1 LGLIK
6 NSVTFY
12 LWVLVKI
19 NASFLFLLLL
29 KYMTALIFYLF
40 LALFISFVCS
50 LVEATLL
57 TIPKS
62 YLLSIEKDNTWSSSF
77 LALKNNIDKPLSA
90 ILTLNTISHTVG
102 AAGVGA
108 EVTRLFGDTYLGY
121 ASAALTVFIL
131 FFSEIIPKT
140 IGATYYKGLSKFT
153 FYTLKLMLI
162 ITYPFT
168 IISMKITGLIA
179 TKKNNKVT
187 REQLSALAN
196 LGYDEGVFSKQENR
210 IIQNIIDLK
219 KIKASEILTPRVVVF
234 SANEDMTLVDFKK
247 EHKQIKFSRIPIYS
261 QQIENITGY
270 IFLQDY
276 IQKISDNKNLTN
288 KLKSLRRDI
297 LTVPSSISVFKLFNQ
312 LLNNKE
318 HISTVIDE
326 YGGLVGIITLEDII
340 ETLIGLEI
348 IDESDQV
355 IDMQKYARQKWENK
369 KSIN

>member
-1 LGLIK
+1 
-6 NSVTFY
+6 
-12 LWVLVKI
+12 
-19 NASFLFLLLL
+19 
-29 KYMTALIFYLF
+29 MTALIFYLF
-40 LALFISFVCS
+40 LALFISFICS

-57 TIPKS
+57 TTPRS
-62 YLLSIEKDNTWSSSF
+62 YLLSIVKENTWSESF
-77 LALKNNIDKPLSA
+77 LELKNNIDKPLSA
-90 ILTLNTISHTVG
+90 ILTLNTISHTIG

-108 EVTRLFGDTYLGY
+108 EVTKLYGDNYLGF
-121 ASAALTVFIL
+121 ASAILTILIL

-153 FYTLKLMLI
+153 FYSLKFMLI
-162 ITYPFT
+162 ITYPFVVV
-168 IISMKITGLIA
+168 SMKITGLIA
-179 TKKNNKVT
+179 PKKNNKVT

-196 LGYDEGVFSKQENR
+196 LGYDEGVFSKQENK

-234 SANEDMTLVDFKK
+234 LANEDSTLGDFKK
-247 EHKQIKFSRIPIYS
+247 ANKKIKFSRIPVYS

-276 IQKISDNKNLTN
+276 IEQISDDNNLTN

-297 LTVPSSISVFKLFNQ
+297 LTVPKSISVFKLFNQ
-312 LLNNKE
+312 LLKNKE
-318 HISTVIDE
+318 HISVVIDE

-355 IDMQKYARQKWENK
+355 IDMQKYAKQRWEGK
-369 KSIN
+369 KGIN

>member
-1 LGLIK
+1 
-6 NSVTFY
+6 
-12 LWVLVKI
+12 
-19 NASFLFLLLL
+19 
-29 KYMTALIFYLF
+29 MTALVFYLF

-57 TIPKS
+57 TIPQS
-62 YLLSIEKDNTWSSSF
+62 YLLSIRKKSSWATSF
-77 LALKNNIDKPLSA
+77 LSFKKNIDKPLSA
-90 ILTLNTISHTVG
+90 ILTLNTIAHTIG

-108 EVTRLFGDTYLGY
+108 EVTSLFGDSYLGF
-121 ASAALTVFIL
+121 ASAILTILIL

-140 IGATYYKGLSKFT
+140 IGATYWRGLSKFT
-153 FYTLKLMLI
+153 FFTLKVMLT
-162 ITYPFT
+162 ITYPFV

-179 TKKNNKVT
+179 TQKNNKVT

-234 SANEDMTLVDFKK
+234 SADEDTSIDDFGK
-247 EHKQIKFSRIPIYS
+247 ENRKIKFSRIPIYS
-261 QQIENITGY
+261 KQIENITGY

-276 IQKISDNKNLTN
+276 IEKKSDKKQFNS

-297 LTVPSSISVFKLFNQ
+297 LRVPSSINVFALFNQ
-312 LLNNKE
+312 LLEKKE
-318 HISTVIDE
+318 HISIVIDE
-326 YGGLVGIITLEDII
+326 YGGLAGIITLEDIM
-340 ETLIGLEI
+340 ETLIGSEI

-355 IDMQKYARQKWENK
+355 VDMRKYAKQKWISK
-369 KSIN
+369 KG

>member
-1 LGLIK
+1 
-6 NSVTFY
+6 
-12 LWVLVKI
+12 
-19 NASFLFLLLL
+19 
-29 KYMTALIFYLF
+29 MTALIFYLF

-62 YLLSIEKDNTWSSSF
+62 YLLSIRQKSSWATSF
-77 LALKNNIDKPLSA
+77 LSFKKNIDKPLSA
-90 ILTLNTISHTVG
+90 ILTLNTVAHTIG

-108 EVTRLFGDTYLGY
+108 EVTSLFGDNYLGL
-121 ASAALTVFIL
+121 ASAILTIFIL

-140 IGATYYKGLSKFT
+140 IGATYCKGLSRFT
-153 FYTLKLMLI
+153 FYTVKFMLI
-162 ITYPFT
+162 ITYPFV
-168 IISMKITGLIA
+168 IVSMKITGFIA
-179 TKKNNKVT
+179 TKKDKNVT

-234 SANEDMTLVDFKK
+234 SADEDSTIDEFSKMHKK
-247 EHKQIKFSRIPIYS
+247 IKFSRIPIFS
-261 QQIENITGY
+261 KQIENITGY

-276 IQKISDNKNLTN
+276 IEKKSDKKNLKN

-297 LTVPSSISVFKLFNQ
+297 LKVPNSINVFVLFNQ
-312 LLNNKE
+312 FLEKKE
-318 HISTVIDE
+318 HIAIVFDE
-326 YGGLVGIITLEDII
+326 YGGLAGIITLEDIM

-348 IDESDQV
+348 IDETDQV
-355 IDMQKYARQKWENK
+355 VDMRKYAKQKWKSK
-369 KSIN
+369 KV